1 MTTKTIASSRDV
13 SSEICYLTRALKAP
27 TLRESAA
34 RLADRARAEI
44 EVRLFTADG
53 LQAATHLLEEVACLP
68 MVTGRP
74 ARVEPVVP
82 ADGADGRGPAPP

>member
-1 MTTKTIASSRDV
+1 V
-13 SSEICYLTRALKAP
+13 SNVVS
-27 TLRESAA
+27 
-34 RLADRARAEI
+34 DRARAEI